1 MTEPVLSIMI
11 VKDGHRMKL
20 YEGNIGATYLVESVH
35 VDDAINRRLE
45 ALGVNENTRL
55 LVMNKKKSGTMI
67 IKVRGTR
74 LALGR
79 RITGGIDIKEEA
91 VSFTWIP
98 SSSMDN
104 PGPYSVI

>member
-1 MTEPVLSIMI
+1 MTDPVLSIMI

-91 VSFTWIP
+91 VS
-98 SSSMDN
+98 
-104 PGPYSVI
+104 

>member
-55 LVMNKKKSGTMI
+55 LVKNKKKSGTMI

-91 VSFTWIP
+91 VS
-98 SSSMDN
+98 
-104 PGPYSVI
+104 

>member
-55 LVMNKKKSGTMI
+55 LVMNKKKSGTTI

-91 VSFTWIP
+91 VS
-98 SSSMDN
+98 
-104 PGPYSVI
+104 

>member
-1 MTEPVLSIMI
+1 MTGRLLSTMIM
-11 VKDGHRMKL
+11 KDGHRMKL

-91 VSFTWIP
+91 VS
-98 SSSMDN
+98 
-104 PGPYSVI
+104 

>member
-1 MTEPVLSIMI
+1 
-11 VKDGHRMKL
+11 MKL

-35 VDDAINRRLE
+35 VEDAINRRLE

-91 VSFTWIP
+91 VS
-98 SSSMDN
+98 
-104 PGPYSVI
+104 

>member
-1 MTEPVLSIMI
+1 MSIMI

-45 ALGVNENTRL
+45 ALGVNGNTRL

-91 VSFTWIP
+91 VS
-98 SSSMDN
+98 
-104 PGPYSVI
+104 

>member
-1 MTEPVLSIMI
+1 
-11 VKDGHRMKL
+11 MKL
-20 YEGNIGATYLVESVH
+20 YEGNIGTTYLVESVH
-35 VDDAINRRLE
+35 VEDAINRRLE
-45 ALGVNENTRL
+45 ALGVNENTHL

-91 VSFTWIP
+91 AS
-98 SSSMDN
+98 
-104 PGPYSVI
+104 

>member
-1 MTEPVLSIMI
+1 
-11 VKDGHRMKL
+11 MKL

-55 LVMNKKKSGTMI
+55 LVMNKKKSVTMI

-91 VSFTWIP
+91 VS
-98 SSSMDN
+98 
-104 PGPYSVI
+104 

>member
-1 MTEPVLSIMI
+1 MTEMVLSIMI
-11 VKDGHRMKL
+11 MKDGHRMKL
-20 YEGNIGATYLVESVH
+20 YEGNIGTTYLVESVH
-35 VDDAINRRLE
+35 VEDAINRRLE
-45 ALGVNENTRL
+45 ALGVNENTHL

-91 VSFTWIP
+91 AS
-98 SSSMDN
+98 
-104 PGPYSVI
+104 